1 MFESMNKLIVFCI
14 SLTTSISL
22 SAQTVVKEP
31 LHTLSGIVNDVHV
44 LSGSHTGGY
53 IAAGTWD
60 KQIVIYKND
69 SSLKLHKTLS
79 RHMAPIT
86 SICFS
91 RDGRLMAS
99 GASDKTII
107 VWDSVFNFKKS
118 FEGHSGK
125 VNALLFDPSKRF
137 LISGGDDRQILLWSI
152 EKGTVVK
159 KVDNQFAVH
168 SFAQSN
174 DLRSLYVAGNEPV
187 IKVYTIGTWQIT
199 KTFLGHTDI
208 VNDIDISSNGQYMIS
223 GSNDK
228 TARIWDL
235 KTGKEIRK
243 LGVECWKIQAVA
255 FSRDSKYAATGCNDG
270 NIKIWEVETGKL
282 ITHIE
287 STGENIKDLFFSKFG
302 NQILSAAL
310 LRGKTD
316 FGIRVWPTAIV
327 VANLSTP
334 SSKMDSVQTS
344 TKQLVKPIAK
354 PKTSGK

>member
-1 MFESMNKLIVFCI
+1 MKKYTFLLLLFATFASSK
-14 SLTTSISL
+14 
-22 SAQTVVKEP
+22 AQTVVKEP
-31 LHTLSGIVNDVHV
+31 MHTLTGISNDVHV

-69 SSLKLHKTLS
+69 SSLKLHTTLS
-79 RHMAPIT
+79 RHMAPVT

-118 FEGHSGK
+118 FEGHTGK
-125 VNALLFDPSKRF
+125 VNALLFDPGKRF
-137 LISGGDDRQILLWSI
+137 LISGGDDRQILLWNL
-152 EKGTVVK
+152 EKGAVVK

-199 KTFLGHTDI
+199 KTFNGHTDI
-208 VNDIDISSNGQYMIS
+208 VNDIDISLNGQYMIS

-235 KTGKEIRK
+235 KTGKELRK
-243 LGVECWKIQAVA
+243 LGVECWKVQSVA
-255 FSRDSKYAATGCNDG
+255 FSRDSKFAATGCNDG

-282 ITHIE
+282 VTHIE

-316 FGIRVWPTAIV
+316 FGIRVWPTAI
-327 VANLSTP
+327 ALPNLSTP
-334 SSKMDSVQTS
+334 TSKMDSVQTS
-344 TKQLVKPIAK
+344 TKKPTKPIAK